1 MSTEIK
7 VEMTAE
13 EYVEYQ
19 EMKRKRAE
27 DAEKEKALSLRDNYK
42 DMVSSMVNE
51 LFPVLE
57 NMSNSLAYAKKRVYE
72 SFNTA
77 IELKR
82 ELYDTKE
89 EQNSHTFTNKE
100 GTKKISVGYNVIDNY
115 DDTVNEGVAKVKEYL
130 ASLAETEDTKK
141 LVDVILQLLSKDKK
155 GNIKPSK
162 VVTLSNLAD
171 KSDSDL
177 FKDGVRIIMEAYNP
191 QYSKQYVRAEKKDK
205 DGSWVNVPLGMTEA
219 GV

>member
-13 EYVEYQ
+13 EYAEFQ
-19 EMKRKRAE
+19 EMKKKKAE

-57 NMSNSLAYAKKRVYE
+57 NMSNSLAYAKQRVYD

-77 IELKR
+77 IDLKR
-82 ELYDTKE
+82 ELYNTKE

-177 FKDGVRIIMEAYNP
+177 FKDGVRIIMEAYKP
-191 QYSKQYVRAEKKDK
+191 QFSKQYVRAEKKDK

>member
-1 MSTEIK
+1 MSKEIK

-13 EYVEYQ
+13 EYAEFQ
-19 EMKRKRAE
+19 EMKKKKAE
-27 DAEKEKALSLRDNYK
+27 DAEKEKALSLRENYK

-162 VVTLSNLAD
+162 VVTISNLAD

>member
-13 EYVEYQ
+13 EYAEFQ
-19 EMKRKRAE
+19 EMKKKKAE
-27 DAEKEKALSLRDNYK
+27 DAEREKALNLRENYK
-42 DMVSSMVNE
+42 ELVSSMVNE

-100 GTKKISVGYNVIDNY
+100 GTRKISVGYNVVDNY

-130 ASLAETEDTKK
+130 ASLADTEDTKK

-177 FKDGVRIIMEAYNP
+177 FKDGVRIIMEAYKP

-205 DGSWVNVPLGMTEA
+205 DGAWINVPLGMTEA

>member
-13 EYVEYQ
+13 EYAEFQ

-130 ASLAETEDTKK
+130 ASLADTEDTKK

>member
-13 EYVEYQ
+13 EYAEFQ

>member
-13 EYVEYQ
+13 EYAEYQ
-19 EMKRKRAE
+19 EMKIKRAE
-27 DAEKEKALSLRDNYK
+27 DAEKEKALNLRDNYK

-57 NMSNSLAYAKKRVYE
+57 NMSNSLAYAKQRVYD

-77 IELKR
+77 IDLKR
-82 ELYDTKE
+82 ELYNTKE

-130 ASLAETEDTKK
+130 ASLADTEDTKK

>member
-13 EYVEYQ
+13 EYAEFQ

-57 NMSNSLAYAKKRVYE
+57 NMSNSLGYAKQRVYD

-77 IELKR
+77 IELKK
-82 ELYDTKE
+82 ELYNTKD

-100 GTKKISVGYNVIDNY
+100 GNKRICVGYNVVDDY

-177 FKDGVRIIMEAYNP
+177 FKDGVRIIMEANKP
-191 QYSKQYVRAEKKDK
+191 QFSKQYVRAEQKDK

>member
-13 EYVEYQ
+13 EYAEYQ

-177 FKDGVRIIMEAYNP
+177 FKDGVRIIMEAYKP
-191 QYSKQYVRAEKKDK
+191 QFSKQYVRAEKKDK